1 MKICAPK
8 EGCQKLCAYLFSER
22 CETQKSGL
30 KQKDMK
36 TFPFTKKSKLEMYLN
51 KDRRRLQ
58 HNLISREKNLIFV
71 EGTFLQE
78 LDSLSF
84 YQGVLLLPI
93 IVLAF

>member
-1 MKICAPK
+1 
-8 EGCQKLCAYLFSER
+8 
-22 CETQKSGL
+22 
-30 KQKDMK
+30 
-36 TFPFTKKSKLEMYLN
+36 MYLN

-93 IVLAF
+93 IVFAF